1 MPFIN
6 GGHIWLILILVAVL
20 VIFGPAKLPELGR
33 AVGRTLHEF
42 KKSTSELKDE
52 MNRPHEEPAAVTVTP
67 VTTEV
72 RAATVP
78 VEERKAS

>member
-20 VIFGPAKLPELGR
+20 VIFGPAKLPELGK

-42 KKSTSELKDE
+42 KKSTSELRDE
-52 MNRPHEEPAAVTVTP
+52 ISRPHDEAV
-67 VTTEV
+67 
-72 RAATVP
+72 
-78 VEERKAS
+78 VEETKPAS